1 MTAEDS
7 ASDEALVLRAK
18 RGERHAFE
26 LLIHGHKAA
35 LYRLVRRYVGNAD
48 DAYDILQETWI
59 SAWEALARFDTQRP
73 FLAWLRV
80 IALNKCR
87 DFTRRGRFRRLV
99 LQAFSSEPSTAIA
112 APGTP
117 EQLERENTS
126 AMQERRLL
134 QLDAAIAALP
144 IFYKEPLVLTTA
156 GGLSQ
161 EEAAAILKTTPKA
174 IEMRLRRARRK
185 LTEAIDR
192 GGEGESRSVR

>member
-1 MTAEDS
+1 VTSEGS

-18 RGERHAFE
+18 RGERDAFD
-26 LLIHGHKAA
+26 LLIHNHKGA

-59 SAWEALARFDTQRP
+59 SAWEALTRFDTQRP
-73 FLAWLRV
+73 FLAWVRV

-117 EQLERENTS
+117 EQLERENTI
-126 AMQERRLL
+126 AMQERRLI

-144 IFYKEPLVLTTA
+144 TLYKEPIVLTTA

-161 EEAAAILKTTPKA
+161 EEAAAVLKTTPKA

-192 GGEGESRSVR
+192 G

>member
-1 MTAEDS
+1 MTAEGS
-7 ASDEALVLRAK
+7 ASDEALILRAK
-18 RGERHAFE
+18 RGEAHAFD
-26 LLIHGHKAA
+26 LLVHSHKGA

-59 SAWEALARFDTQRP
+59 SAWEALARYDTERP
-73 FLAWLRV
+73 FLAWVRV

-99 LQAFSSEPSTAIA
+99 QQAFFSEPSTAIA

-117 EQLERENTS
+117 EQLEHEITS
-126 AMQERRLL
+126 AMQERRLI

-144 IFYKEPLVLTTA
+144 AFYKEPLVLTTA

-174 IEMRLRRARRK
+174 VEMRLRRARRK

-192 GGEGESRSVR
+192 G